1 MSLPVIARGD
11 ALRLHYEIRLHDN
24 QVVDSSFG
32 GEPLAFRLGDGT
44 LFPRLEESLLGLPLG
59 EKTQILL
66 TPEYAFGEPDPEQIH
81 ELPRA
86 EVPADWD
93 LAVGMV
99 VEFALPSGEAV
110 PGTLVALNED
120 TVLVDFNHPLAGRN
134 LQFIVHVLAIND
146 QEAPA

>member
-1 MSLPVIARGD
+1 MTRPVVQRGD
-11 ALRLHYEIRLHDN
+11 RLRLHYEIRLHDD

-32 GEPLAFRLGDGT
+32 SDPLHFTVGDGA

-59 EKTQILL
+59 EHTQILL
-66 TPEYAFGEPDPEQIH
+66 TPEFAFGDPDPEKIH

-86 EVPADWD
+86 DLPSDWT
-93 LAVGMV
+93 LEPGVV

-110 PGTLVALNED
+110 PGTITALNED

-134 LQFIVHVLAIND
+134 LQFIVHILTIND